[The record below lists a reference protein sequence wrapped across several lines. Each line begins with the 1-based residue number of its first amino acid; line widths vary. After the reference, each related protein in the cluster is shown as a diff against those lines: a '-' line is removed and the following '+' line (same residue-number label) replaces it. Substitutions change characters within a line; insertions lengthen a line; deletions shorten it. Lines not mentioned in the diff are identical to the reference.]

1 MARVNPISELQRKR
15 QIEETRRRRKRL
27 NEEARRRR
35 IKRLREEIRRIIGKN
50 PGIRLYTAKKKASY
64 NVGNRLYTKRKYN
77 RKPMIICDRCK
88 KYKRLSYKYKSI
100 TRVSVEEDSTPYI
113 SENGLCKQC
122 HEIEKLRR
130 KDPNFK
136 SRVDRCN

>member
-1 MARVNPISELQRKR
+1 MARVNHIAELQRKR
-15 QIEETRRRRKRL
+15 QIEETKRRRKRL
-27 NEEARRRR
+27 NEEARR
-35 IKRLREEIRRIIGKN
+35 IIGKN
-50 PGIRLYTAKKKASY
+50 PGISLYTAKKKASY
-64 NVGNRLYTKRKYN
+64 NVGNRLNTKRKYK

-88 KYKRLSYKYKSI
+88 EYKRLSYKYKSI
-100 TRVSVEEDSTPYI
+100 TRVSVEEDSTPFI

-136 SRVDRCN
+136 SRVNRCN